1 MKQCIEI
8 KGSQMEPDFLASVR
22 SIRKPRIIIHVNLCH
37 MSDKE
42 TTTVL
47 ISSYKCGKIGH

>member
-22 SIRKPRIIIHVNLCH
+22 SIRKPRIIILVNLCH
-37 MSDKE
+37 MSDK
-42 TTTVL
+42 
-47 ISSYKCGKIGH
+47 